1 MNAESLKNYYM
12 DAINFI
18 ILVFVIPFFMEL
30 LCCFNHT
37 QITPGPMS
45 EQWEIYADWNPWHGC
60 TKISAECKY
69 CYVYRQDEMYGSDV
83 ASNLARKT
91 GAFFLPVIRKRD
103 RLWKDRK
110 RQNSTKG
117 FCDFIKRRA
126 AMY

>member
-12 DAINFI
+12 DAIIFI
-18 ILVFVIPFFMEL
+18 I
-30 LCCFNHT
+30 CQNN
-37 QITPGPMS
+37 G
-45 EQWEIYADWNPWHGC
+45 EIYADWNPWHGC
-60 TKISAECKY
+60 TKISAGCKY

-91 GAFFLPVIRKRD
+91 TAFFLPVIRKRD

-110 RQNSTKG
+110 RQNPTKG
-117 FCDFIKRRA
+117 FCDVIKRRA